1 MSLEH
6 KVVIIISS
14 FPVPDHGRYDKSIR
28 SVVERIRID
37 DQAVDRVATRP
48 CSISWID
55 SIDDRSQTPCF
66 RTGATNATERRR
78 GKAETVKV
86 RDDASVTVERL
97 GGRGTVDYRVSRR
110 LAQESVA
117 GYPDAISRALSIRP
131 RCETRPVFSIED
143 ISIGD
148 RLDFKYP
155 ASIQRFRDRCL

>member
-1 MSLEH
+1 MDDTTSQFDQSL
-6 KVVIIISS
+6 KGSGS
-14 FPVPDHGRYDKSIR
+14 MIR
-28 SVVERIRID
+28 RRI
-37 DQAVDRVATRP
+37 VSLLATRP

-110 LAQESVA
+110 LAQES
-117 GYPDAISRALSIRP
+117 GGRISGCNLARTLDTSAMRNTTRILDRRYFNRRSTRFQVSSIDP
-131 RCETRPVFSIED
+131 AFSWQM
-143 ISIGD
+143 
-148 RLDFKYP
+148 LMMN
-155 ASIQRFRDRCL
+155 